1 MTTTAGKQ
9 NLGDIA
15 GVCQRLAVLLGAG
28 VSPGAAWAFV
38 AETTGN
44 AVVAAAVGQ
53 HDVSSALVAASGGL
67 DAREGEAWR
76 GLAAV
81 WSVATDAGAPL
92 AATLRDYA
100 VSLRALADA
109 TRDADVALAGP
120 RATARVVLVL
130 PFVGLVFGALLGF
143 GTLDVL
149 VGTPAGWAM
158 LLVGAGLI
166 VAARLWNR
174 RLVASAL
181 SRSATPGIACELAAV
196 AVSGGGALDRAVAA
210 TRDAVRRFELDA
222 AADGLDEVLALSSR
236 AGVPAAEL
244 LRAEAEE
251 QRRDARADAQAAAA
265 ALGVRLMLPLGLCI
279 LPAFLIL
286 GVAPL
291 LVAVLSSTVAGL

>member
-1 MTTTAGKQ
+1 
-9 NLGDIA
+9 
-15 GVCQRLAVLLGAG
+15 
-28 VSPGAAWAFV
+28 
-38 AETTGN
+38 
-44 AVVAAAVGQ
+44 
-53 HDVSSALVAASGGL
+53 
-67 DAREGEAWR
+67 
-76 GLAAV
+76 
-81 WSVATDAGAPL
+81 
-92 AATLRDYA
+92 RDYA

-158 LLVGAGLI
+158 LLVGSGLI

-181 SRSATPGIACELAAV
+181 SRSATPGIVCELAAV

-210 TRDAVRRFELDA
+210 TRDAVRRFELDT

-265 ALGVRLMLPLGLCI
+265 ALGVRL
-279 LPAFLIL
+279 
-286 GVAPL
+286 
-291 LVAVLSSTVAGL
+291 